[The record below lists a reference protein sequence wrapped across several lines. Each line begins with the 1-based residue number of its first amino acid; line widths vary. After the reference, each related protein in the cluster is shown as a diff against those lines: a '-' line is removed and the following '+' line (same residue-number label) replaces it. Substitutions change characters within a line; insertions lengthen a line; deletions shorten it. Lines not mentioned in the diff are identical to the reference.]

1 MPNAQPDARLDEV
14 DMKIEATCDTCH
26 RKFLLSQIGPDSDAP
41 GRCPFCGAR
50 FARHYS
56 TVLVDAVRDAE
67 IESDRFVHVL
77 GRLQAMETGFDIDIE
92 ALLEDL
98 QEQVRAREGKAQAG

>member
-1 MPNAQPDARLDEV
+1 
-14 DMKIEATCDTCH
+14 MKIEAHCQTCG
-26 RKFLLSQIGPDSDAP
+26 RRFLLSQIGPDSDAP

-67 IESDRFVHVL
+67 LASTAFVQIV

-92 ALLEDL
+92 RLLDDVA
-98 QEQVRAREGKAQAG
+98 EQVRAHEGRAAS

>member
-1 MPNAQPDARLDEV
+1 
-14 DMKIEATCDTCH
+14 MKIKAKCDTCG
-26 RKFLLSQIGPDSDAP
+26 RDFLLSQIGPDSDAP

-56 TVLVDAVRDAE
+56 TVLVNAVRDAE
-67 IESDRFVHVL
+67 LEATRFVQVI

-92 ALLEDL
+92 SLLGAID
-98 QEQVRAREGKAQAG
+98 EQVRAQEGKARAG

>member
-1 MPNAQPDARLDEV
+1 
-14 DMKIEATCDTCH
+14 MKIEAVCDTCH
-26 RKFLLSQIGPDSDAP
+26 RTFLLSQIGPDSDAP

-56 TVLVDAVRDAE
+56 TVLVEAVNEAE
-67 IESDRFVHVL
+67 QAAARFVHTL

-92 ALLEDL
+92 RVLRDVA
-98 QEQVRAREGKAQAG
+98 EQVRAHEAAGAP

>member
-1 MPNAQPDARLDEV
+1 
-14 DMKIEATCDTCH
+14 MKIEAHCQTCG
-26 RKFLLSQIGPDSDAP
+26 RRFLLSQIGPDSDAP

-67 IESDRFVHVL
+67 LAATSFVQIV
-77 GRLQAMETGFDIDIE
+77 GRLQAMETGFDIDIDG
-92 ALLEDL
+92 LLAEVA
-98 QEQVRAREGKAQAG
+98 EQVRAHERREAAS